1 MQSWSQ
7 QQAGFLI
14 QNIVLLA
21 ESKGI
26 QSAILNG
33 FSEEKVR
40 TQFRIPERFQIAA
53 VVCLGY
59 KKEGYERRQSARF
72 PFGKD
77 WNGSLCH
84 RFCNVR
90 WLLEETIY

>member
-26 QSAILNG
+26 QTAILNG
-33 FSEEKVR
+33 FSEDKLR
-40 TQFRIPERFQIAA
+40 TQFHIPQRFQVAA

-59 KKEGYERRQSARF
+59 KKEGYEKRQSARF
-72 PFGKD
+72 PFGRVLR
-77 WNGSLCH
+77 NC
-84 RFCNVR
+84 
-90 WLLEETIY
+90 